1 MSHNRCTPKLLFAM
15 VQLFRT
21 IVPVVD
27 PTPDPELLPLM
38 LLLEMYRTLEVAET
52 IETLP
57 GFSLIEQSC
66 IVTVAPR
73 VTLMAPLELAVRVE
87 FEIVTSAEL
96 PVIKTPPAFVAE
108 LPPVIVRFSMVASSS
123 SASMT
128 VIALFPLMVMVSDV
142 LDNVKVLVNVIV
154 VALVKT
160 VGSKLMIAGLV
171 SVLALATAVARLPAP
186 DGLAFSTGNRWY
198 GETLS

>member
-1 MSHNRCTPKLLFAM
+1 M

-128 VIALFPLMVMVSDV
+128 VIALFPLMVMGPAPLPLMVMVSDV

>member
-1 MSHNRCTPKLLFAM
+1 M